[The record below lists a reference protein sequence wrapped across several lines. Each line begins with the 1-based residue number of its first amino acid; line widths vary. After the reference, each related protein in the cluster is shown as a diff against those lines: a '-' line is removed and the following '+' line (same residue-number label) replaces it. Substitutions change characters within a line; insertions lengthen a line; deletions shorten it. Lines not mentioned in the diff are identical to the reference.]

1 MSRIGKQILNIPK
14 DVNINI
20 EKGNLTVEG
29 PKGKLER
36 LIPESLV
43 VLKKDPNVLQILAAD
58 QNRETSALHGL
69 IRSLVANMITG
80 VSAGFT
86 KVLELKGIGYKG
98 VVNNG
103 TLVLSLG
110 YSHPV
115 EIIPPA
121 GISIIVENNTIIK
134 VQGIDKE
141 NVGLVCQKIRKLR
154 PPEPYKGKGIIY
166 EGEVVQRK
174 VGKSSK

>member
-1 MSRIGKQILNIPK
+1 MSRIGKQILSIPK
-14 DVNINI
+14 DVKINI
-20 EKGNLTVEG
+20 ENGNLSVVG

-36 LIPESLV
+36 VIPNCLV
-43 VLKKDPNVLQILAAD
+43 VKKDLDILQILAAD
-58 QNRETSALHGL
+58 DSRETSAIHGL

-80 VSAGFT
+80 VSKGFT
-86 KVLELKGIGYKG
+86 KVLELRGIGYKG
-98 VVNNG
+98 VVDKG
-103 TLVLSLG
+103 ILVLSLG

-115 EIIPPA
+115 QIVPPT
-121 GISIIVENNTIIK
+121 GITIVVESNTFIK

-141 NVGLVCQKIRKLR
+141 SVGLVCQKIRKLR